1 MSGEDSVTKVSTRR
15 RRLAIIGGGSSGLI
29 CLKNGL
35 DLIADWDIVC
45 FEKSDQVTGCWGNP
59 YPGFVSTSTKY
70 TTQFACFPQFDA
82 AIKSDGGRSR
92 DEFFRDDEYGQYLER
107 FSKEFSLHRK
117 IELHSQVDNLCRDTA
132 RGGWKLTI
140 TCSQESRSKT
150 TTDHFDSVIIC
161 SGLAAEPKPLDCDIK
176 RLSVSEL
183 NHCDGLGHVNN
194 KCIVVIGG
202 GESAV
207 DYASRLASPELNNEV
222 FLSLQSGIRVSPRY
236 HPIRGVPSDFLRNR
250 LMLSIHQDL
259 RNWIGQ
265 RFVVARIKYQRAF
278 EWFFPSARSKHES
291 ATTSVDATPRDVVQ
305 IRKQWAYKLT
315 KTAKD
320 DLFNMFHNKSDDFL
334 DAVADGRITIVGTP
348 VNNQFTTFHSFDSA
362 GEEKVVPDMVVPAVG
377 YRSQL
382 SELSGAQ
389 ISLADFYLGCCH
401 VTYPDLYLVGFARP
415 IIGNIPTISEMQS
428 RYVCSLIAGEIP
440 RPPRI
445 EELHQLDRACRT
457 VRYKKVNMDAVYPVE
472 MFPYCDKLAKQMK
485 TFPSLF
491 SVGSLVSWCR
501 MQLAP
506 ATTLHYV
513 YSDAEARERYRSAPV
528 YMPAILV
535 LLLLILKPINL
546 VYRVCRG
553 LRRGW
558 QQCMSGVARRYQ
570 RDRRS

>member
-1 MSGEDSVTKVSTRR
+1 VSGEDPVTKVITNR
-15 RRLAIIGGGSSGLI
+15 RRLAIVGGGSSGLI

-35 DLIADWDIVC
+35 DLLADWDIVC
-45 FEKSDQVTGCWGNP
+45 FEKSDRVTGCWGNP

-82 AIKSDGGRSR
+82 TINSDGGRSR
-92 DEFFRDDEYGQYLER
+92 NEFFRDAEYGQYLEG
-107 FSKEFSLHRK
+107 FADKFSLHRN
-117 IELHSQVDNLCRDTA
+117 IELHSEVNSICRDTT
-132 RGGWKLTI
+132 GTGWNLTI
-140 TCSQESRSKT
+140 TRTADDGSKT
-150 TTDHFDSVIIC
+150 ATEHFDSVILC
-161 SGLAAEPKPLDCDIK
+161 SGLAAEPKPLDCDLE

-183 NHCDGLGHVNN
+183 NHRDGLGHVTN

-207 DYASRLASPELNNEV
+207 DYANRLASPELNNEV

-250 LMLSIHQDL
+250 LMLSIHPDL

-278 EWFFPSARSKHES
+278 EWFFPSSCSKQEL
-291 ATTSVDATPRDVVQ
+291 ATTPTDATQRDVYQ
-305 IRKQWAYKLT
+305 TRKRWAHKLT

-334 DAVADGRITIVGTP
+334 NAVADGRITIVGTP
-348 VNNQFTTFHSFDSA
+348 VNNQFTTFQGFDSD
-362 GEEKVVPDMVVPAVG
+362 GEKEVVPDMVVPAVG
-377 YRSQL
+377 YRPQL
-382 SELSGAQ
+382 NELSVGQ
-389 ISLADFYLGCCH
+389 IGLADFYLGCCH
-401 VTYPDLYLVGFARP
+401 VTYPDLFLVGFARP

-428 RYVCSLIAGEIP
+428 RYVCSLIAGEVP

-445 EELHQLDRACRT
+445 EELHQADRATRT
-457 VRYKKVNMDAVYPVE
+457 IRYKKVNMDAVYPVE
-472 MFPYCDKLAKQMK
+472 MFPYCDKLAKLMK
-485 TFPSLF
+485 MFPSLF
-491 SVGSLVSWCR
+491 SVGSLLPWCR

-513 YSDAEARERYRSAPV
+513 YSDAEARERYRSAPI
-528 YMPAILV
+528 YTPAVLV
-535 LLLLILKPINL
+535 LLLLMLKPLNL
-546 VYRVCRG
+546 FYRVCRG

-558 QQCMSGVARRYQ
+558 Q
-570 RDRRS
+570 